1 MTTAELARPES
12 GIDTSSLQMIRA
24 DLDIREFHRWAGM
37 RGLISR
43 AAFDEGFAM
52 HCLLVESFGE
62 LTPKPFRVIMP
73 RVRGKRVGTLYGYSR
88 YGSGSLRDAAA
99 LYCDPQQAKILP
111 ASRIDSKP
119 MPAEWQSGKRLG
131 FEVLL
136 RPTIRRARGSD
147 RAGKEC
153 DAFQAEAEKHGKGM
167 MPRTREEVY
176 ADWLRARLESRGA
189 TRLES
194 ATLAMFQRTRA
205 VRKLHARPSE
215 GPQAVMRGTL
225 TISDPSE
232 FGRLLAN
239 GIGRHKAYGYG
250 MLLLRPPMATP
261 AGL

>member
-1 MTTAELARPES
+1 MTTAELTKINS
-12 GIDTSSLQMIRA
+12 DTDTSSPVMVRA

-43 AAFDEGFAM
+43 SAFDEGFAM

-62 LTPKPFRVIMP
+62 LAPKPFRVIIP
-73 RVRGKRVGTLYGYSR
+73 SGHGRRIGTLYGYAR
-88 YGSGSLRDAAA
+88 CDAGSLRDTAA

-111 ASRIDSKP
+111 PSRIESKP
-119 MPAEWQSGKRLG
+119 MPAEWQPGKRLG

-136 RPTIRRARGSD
+136 RPTIRRARASD

-167 MPRTREEVY
+167 MPRSRQEVY
-176 ADWLRARLESRGA
+176 TDWLRTRLESRGGA
-189 TRLES
+189 RLED

-215 GPQAVMRGTL
+215 GPHALLRGTL
-225 TISDPSE
+225 TISDPTE
-232 FGRLLAN
+232 FRRILAS

-250 MLLLRPPMATP
+250 MLLLRPPMTAR
-261 AGL
+261 GGR